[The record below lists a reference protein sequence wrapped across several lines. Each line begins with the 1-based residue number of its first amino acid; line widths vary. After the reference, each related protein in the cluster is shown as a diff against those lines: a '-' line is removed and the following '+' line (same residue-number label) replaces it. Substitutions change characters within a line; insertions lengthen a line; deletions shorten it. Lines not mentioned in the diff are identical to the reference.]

1 MTGHMH
7 TVAVV
12 HSCYPERFGTPRQP
26 GLTPAATAEVRLIP
40 PYDDPEAL
48 RGLEGYSHV
57 WLLYSF
63 HANGPSQ
70 WTPTVRPPRLGGNRR
85 LGVFATRSPFRPNP
99 IGLSVVTLEAV
110 VTAGDWRG
118 LRIRNHDLV
127 DGTPVL
133 DIKPYLPYSDCL
145 PEASGD
151 PAFQRPA
158 AVLDVA
164 FDEVLAAAPALDDAQ
179 WRALAEETLA
189 LDPRPAYR
197 RHSGDGGSYGVRIGD
212 WNVRFRVDGR
222 VARVLAIE
230 SPPTGE

>member
-1 MTGHMH
+1 MIGDMDP
-7 TVAVV
+7 VAVV

-26 GLTPAATAEVRLIP
+26 GLAPAATAEVRLRP
-40 PYDDPEAL
+40 PCDDPDTL
-48 RGLEGYSHV
+48 RGLEAYSHV
-57 WLLYSF
+57 WLLYAF
-63 HANGPSQ
+63 HANGRAG
-70 WTPTVRPPRLGGNRR
+70 WTSTVRPPRLGGNRR

-99 IGLSVVTLEAV
+99 LGLSVVALEAV
-110 VTAGDWRG
+110 VTTGDWRG

-145 PEASGD
+145 PGATAD

-158 AVLDVA
+158 AVLDVV
-164 FDEVLAAAPALDDAQ
+164 FDDPTAAALDDAQ
-179 WRALAEETLA
+179 WRALATETLA

-197 RHSGDGGSYGVRIGD
+197 QGTGDGTLHGVRIGA
-212 WNVRFRVDGR
+212 WNVRFRVDGQ

-230 SPPTGE
+230 